1 MTPATPIPVSV
12 LTGFLG
18 SGKTTLLGYLLRQP
32 EFSRTAVIINE
43 FGEIGLNH
51 ELIETSEDSVVALT
65 TGCLCCK
72 VRTDL
77 TETLH
82 DLLHRRD
89 AGICTAFDRIAIETS
104 GLADPAPILHALMT
118 DTGLAGRLALD
129 RVVTTVDVVTGERT
143 LEREAIS
150 RKQVAVADRI
160 VLSKLDLAGDPAAS
174 LLNRLATLNP
184 GAPTLRAARGRI
196 EAETLFGPALHGGK
210 AGARDIDA
218 WLGQAPQHVRHHH
231 DAEIRTYTIVRT
243 APIQAVAL
251 TLLLDLGGALRW
263 GSAASEGHRECRR
276 EPGPPGRD
284 PRRAAH
290 LPRPDVARTLA
301 FGRSQEPHGFHHP
314 PHPAALGRGVAR
326 CHRHRGHR
334 SIEAGLAP
342 GLSIDRTVPP

>member
-1 MTPATPIPVSV
+1 MMLAEPIPVSV
-12 LTGFLG
+12 FTGFLG

-32 EFSRTAVIINE
+32 AFSRTAVIINE
-43 FGEIGLNH
+43 FGEIGLDH

-118 DTGLAGRLALD
+118 DTSLAGRLTLNG
-129 RVVTTVDVVTGERT
+129 VVTTVDVLSGGHT

-174 LLNRLATLNP
+174 LLNRLAALNP
-184 GAPTLRAARGRI
+184 YAPTLRAARGRI
-196 EAETLFGPALHGGK
+196 EAETLFGPALHDGK
-210 AGARDIDA
+210 VSARDIDA

-251 TLLLDLGGALRW
+251 TLLLEALAEHCGTDLLRLK
-263 GSAASEGHRECRR
+263 GIVNVAES
-276 EPGPPGRD
+276 
-284 PRRAAH
+284 
-290 LPRPDVARTLA
+290 PD
-301 FGRSQEPHGFHHP
+301 
-314 PHPAALGRGVAR
+314 HPAVIHGVQ
-326 CHRHRGHR
+326 HVLH
-334 SIEAGLAP
+334 AP
-342 GLSIDRTVPP
+342 TWLERWPSADRTSRMVFITRRIPQRWVEVLLDAISTEVIEVSKPALHLD